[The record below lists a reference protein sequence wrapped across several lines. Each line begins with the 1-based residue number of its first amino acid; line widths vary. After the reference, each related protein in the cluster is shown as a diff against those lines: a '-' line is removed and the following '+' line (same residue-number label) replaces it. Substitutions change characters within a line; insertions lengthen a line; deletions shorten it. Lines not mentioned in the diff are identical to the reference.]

1 MVGRNPFP
9 VLLKQMG
16 QLFKIERNGEIINSL
31 KGLINRENDTK
42 RDYVGFMMPGSDV
55 KQVTG

>member
-42 RDYVGFMMPGSDV
+42 RDYVGFMP
-55 KQVTG
+55 